1 MSNAGLRC
9 PISGGDCCKDRFA
22 INNYRCGN
30 YLFTEYAIVQSEG
43 SRIQV
48 EISSIG
54 REEGCRT
61 GRPSDIVEIGT
72 RFTITNIA
80 KIAVVWRIFPY
91 VTRIRFW
98 RAANISRRATPECV
112 WSCILRCNFY
122 TWCIGWRRAC
132 DYTLSDS
139 DRHWRLR
146 DSGWW
151 FRYGGWRQCDIRY

>member
-1 MSNAGLRC
+1 MPAFHLGYDGGGSEMSNAGLRR

-61 GRPSDIVEIGT
+61 VGPSNVVEIGT
-72 RFTITNIA
+72 RFTITSIA

-91 VTRIRFW
+91 FTRIGFFW
-98 RAANISRRATPECV
+98 TTDIS
-112 WSCILRCNFY
+112 W
-122 TWCIGWRRAC
+122 
-132 DYTLSDS
+132 
-139 DRHWRLR
+139 
-146 DSGWW
+146 
-151 FRYGGWRQCDIRY
+151 